1 MTNTRKYVLYVIAAI
16 LVLRWVYAI
25 LPKGWVTAGEL
36 LDQEIQMQKEKQ
48 TYLDAISVL
57 DTKILEIRAKR
68 NELQK
73 AEVCAGSGCYIGF

>member
-1 MTNTRKYVLYVIAAI
+1 MTNTQKYVLYVLVAVAI
-16 LVLRWVYAI
+16 IVWVYAI
-25 LPKGWVTAGEL
+25 LPKGTTAGKL

-57 DTKILEIRAKR
+57 DTQILETRTKR

-73 AEVCAGSGCYIGF
+73 QEVCAGSGCYIGF